1 MNGDSS
7 FQGCCPAHDPCPRHV
22 SAVETAAAAPCAMRV
37 EGTNGNSLEDI
48 LEHRSISR
56 RDLVRFA
63 GLTATASAFSVGSA
77 ASAVPQQIAAGGA
90 PVFDPHKVG
99 TVHTLS
105 SNNDTVRV
113 GTMDPAAPVVL
124 TIRSGDV
131 VSYPNTWVNWGNEAK
146 EGMSFAER
154 EPIRKRYPQ
163 GPYSLIGPV
172 AVEGAEPG
180 DVIECRML
188 RLRPISWGWN
198 SAPKGVGALPGDF
211 EEPYLHYLHFDAG
224 RKFTDFG
231 AGVRIPLAPIQGVMA
246 AQPAGDKPVSAIL
259 SGHYGGNIVLR
270 ELVEG
275 TALFL
280 PVEVSGGRLWT
291 GDSHAAQ
298 GDGCGRSDRHRNRD
312 GGSSDPVCTSQG
324 HRSCGTHCGDT
335 FPLDCHGLWSKHRRR
350 PDGVAS
356 TDHRLAEP
364 RDLSVETGRVCAQ
377 QHRRKL
383 SHNAIRA
390 SDKYG
395 LHIGPGENGARNAA
409 ETDLQRGPA
418 APDRNKCSARLV
430 MRVGA

>member
-1 MNGDSS
+1 
-7 FQGCCPAHDPCPRHV
+7 
-22 SAVETAAAAPCAMRV
+22 MRV

-113 GTMDPAAPVVL
+113 GTMDPAVPVVL
-124 TIRSGDV
+124 TIHSGDV

-298 GDGCGRSDRHRNRD
+298 GDGVVDQ
-312 GGSSDPVCTSQG
+312 TAIE
-324 HRSCGTHCGDT
+324 T
-335 FPLDCHGLWSKHRRR
+335 
-350 PDGVAS
+350 AM
-356 TDHRLAEP
+356 E
-364 RDLSVETGRVCAQ
+364 DLRIQYV
-377 QHRRKL
+377 
-383 SHNAIRA
+383 
-390 SDKYG
+390 
-395 LHIGPGENGARNAA
+395 LHKGIDLVGPIA
-409 ETDLQRGPA
+409 ETPSHWIVMGFGQSIEDALTASLRQTIDWLSRATSLSKLDVYALSSIAASFRITQYAHQTNTVYTSVPAKTVHGMLPKQIFNVDLLRQIATSVRPG
-418 APDRNKCSARLV
+418 S
-430 MRVGA
+430 

>member
-1 MNGDSS
+1 MTGDSS

-298 GDGCGRSDRHRNRD
+298 GDGVVDQ
-312 GGSSDPVCTSQG
+312 TAIE
-324 HRSCGTHCGDT
+324 T
-335 FPLDCHGLWSKHRRR
+335 
-350 PDGVAS
+350 AM
-356 TDHRLAEP
+356 E
-364 RDLSVETGRVCAQ
+364 DLRIQYV
-377 QHRRKL
+377 
-383 SHNAIRA
+383 
-390 SDKYG
+390 
-395 LHIGPGENGARNAA
+395 LHKGIDLVGPIA
-409 ETDLQRGPA
+409 ETPSHWIVMGFGQSIEDALTASLRQTIDWLSRATSLSKLDVYALSSIAASFRITQYAHQTNTVYTSVPAKTVHGMLPKQIFNVDLLRQIATSVRPG
-418 APDRNKCSARLV
+418 S
-430 MRVGA
+430 

>member
-1 MNGDSS
+1 MSRDSS
-7 FQGCCPAHDPCPRHV
+7 YQGCCPAHEPCLRHV
-22 SAVETAAAAPCAMRV
+22 SAAGTATAAPRAMLV
-37 EGTNGNSLEDI
+37 DGANGNSLEGI

-63 GLTATASAFSVGSA
+63 GLTATASAFSAGSA

-113 GTMDPAAPVVL
+113 GTMDPAVPVVL
-124 TIRSGDV
+124 TIHSGDV

-211 EEPYLHYLHFDAG
+211 EEPYLHYLHFDG
-224 RKFTDFG
+224 DRKFTDFG

-298 GDGCGRSDRHRNRD
+298 GDGVVDQ
-312 GGSSDPVCTSQG
+312 TAIE
-324 HRSCGTHCGDT
+324 T
-335 FPLDCHGLWSKHRRR
+335 
-350 PDGVAS
+350 AM
-356 TDHRLAEP
+356 E
-364 RDLSVETGRVCAQ
+364 DLRIQYV
-377 QHRRKL
+377 
-383 SHNAIRA
+383 
-390 SDKYG
+390 
-395 LHIGPGENGARNAA
+395 LHKGIDLVGPIA
-409 ETDLQRGPA
+409 ETPSHWIVMGFGQSIEDALTASLRQTIDWLSRATSLSKLDVYALSSIAASFRITQYAHQTNTVYTSVPAKTVHGMLPKQIFNADLLRQIATSVRPG
-418 APDRNKCSARLV
+418 S
-430 MRVGA
+430 

>member
-1 MNGDSS
+1 MNRDSS

-22 SAVETAAAAPCAMRV
+22 SDVETATAAPRAMLV
-37 EGTNGNSLEDI
+37 DGTNGNFLEGI
-48 LEHRSISR
+48 LDHRSISR

-63 GLTATASAFSVGSA
+63 GLTGMASAFSAGSA

-99 TVHTLS
+99 TVHALP

-124 TIRSGDV
+124 TIHSGDV

-211 EEPYLHYLHFDAG
+211 EEPYLHYLHFDAD

-259 SGHYGGNIVLR
+259 SGPYGGNIVLR

-298 GDGCGRSDRHRNRD
+298 GDGVVDQ
-312 GGSSDPVCTSQG
+312 TAIE
-324 HRSCGTHCGDT
+324 T
-335 FPLDCHGLWSKHRRR
+335 
-350 PDGVAS
+350 AM
-356 TDHRLAEP
+356 E
-364 RDLSVETGRVCAQ
+364 DLRIQYV
-377 QHRRKL
+377 
-383 SHNAIRA
+383 
-390 SDKYG
+390 
-395 LHIGPGENGARNAA
+395 LHKGIDLVGPIA
-409 ETDLQRGPA
+409 ETPSHWIVMGFGQSIEDALTASLRQTIDWLSRATSLSKLDVYALSSIAASFRITQYAHQTNTVYTSVPAKTVHGMLPKQIFNADLLRQIATSVRPG
-418 APDRNKCSARLV
+418 S
-430 MRVGA
+430 

>member
-1 MNGDSS
+1 MNRDSS

-22 SAVETAAAAPCAMRV
+22 SAAETATAAPRAMRV
-37 EGTNGNSLEDI
+37 EGTNGNSLED
-48 LEHRSISR
+48 LLDHRSISR

-63 GLTATASAFSVGSA
+63 GLTGMVSAFSAGSA

-99 TVHTLS
+99 TVHALP

-113 GTMDPAAPVVL
+113 GTMDPAVPVVL

-198 SAPKGVGALPGDF
+198 SAPKGVGALPADF
-211 EEPYLHYLHFDAG
+211 EEPYLHYLHFDAD

-298 GDGCGRSDRHRNRD
+298 GDGVVDQ
-312 GGSSDPVCTSQG
+312 TAIE
-324 HRSCGTHCGDT
+324 T
-335 FPLDCHGLWSKHRRR
+335 
-350 PDGVAS
+350 AM
-356 TDHRLAEP
+356 E
-364 RDLSVETGRVCAQ
+364 DLRIQYV
-377 QHRRKL
+377 
-383 SHNAIRA
+383 
-390 SDKYG
+390 
-395 LHIGPGENGARNAA
+395 LHKGIDLVGPIA
-409 ETDLQRGPA
+409 ETPSHWIVMGFGQSIEDALTASLRQTIDWLSRATSLSKLDVYALSSIAASFRITQYAHQTNTVYTSVPAKTVHGMLPKQIFNADLL
-418 APDRNKCSARLV
+418 RLIASSV
-430 MRVGA
+430 RPGS

>member
-1 MNGDSS
+1 MSRDSS
-7 FQGCCPAHDPCPRHV
+7 YQGCCPAHDPCPRHV
-22 SAVETAAAAPCAMRV
+22 SAVETAAAAPRAMLV
-37 EGTNGNSLEDI
+37 DGVNGNSLEGI
-48 LEHRSISR
+48 LDHRSISR

-63 GLTATASAFSVGSA
+63 GLTGIASAFSAGTA
-77 ASAVPQQIAAGGA
+77 ASAVPQRIAGGGA

-99 TVHTLS
+99 TVHALP

-113 GTMDPAAPVVL
+113 GTMDPAASVVL

-211 EEPYLHYLHFDAG
+211 EEPYLHYLHFDAD

-298 GDGCGRSDRHRNRD
+298 GDGVVDQ
-312 GGSSDPVCTSQG
+312 TAIE
-324 HRSCGTHCGDT
+324 T
-335 FPLDCHGLWSKHRRR
+335 
-350 PDGVAS
+350 AM
-356 TDHRLAEP
+356 E
-364 RDLSVETGRVCAQ
+364 DLRIQYV
-377 QHRRKL
+377 
-383 SHNAIRA
+383 
-390 SDKYG
+390 
-395 LHIGPGENGARNAA
+395 LHKGIDLVGPIA
-409 ETDLQRGPA
+409 ETPSHWIVMGFGQSIEDALTASLRQTIDWLSRATSLSKLDVYALSSIAASFRITQYAHQTNTVYTSVPAKTVHGMLPKQIFNADLLRQIA
-418 APDRNKCSARLV
+418 ASVRPGS
-430 MRVGA
+430 

>member
-1 MNGDSS
+1 MSRDSS
-7 FQGCCPAHDPCPRHV
+7 YQGCCPAHEPCPRHV
-22 SAVETAAAAPCAMRV
+22 SAAGTATAAPRAMLV
-37 EGTNGNSLEDI
+37 DGANGNSLEGI
-48 LEHRSISR
+48 LDHRSISR

-63 GLTATASAFSVGSA
+63 GLTGMTSAFSVGSA
-77 ASAVPQQIAAGGA
+77 ASAIPQQIAAGGA

-113 GTMDPAAPVVL
+113 GTMDPAVPVVL

-211 EEPYLHYLHFDAG
+211 EEPYLHYLHFDG
-224 RKFTDFG
+224 DRKFTDFG

-280 PVEVSGGRLWT
+280 PVEVAGGRLWT

-298 GDGCGRSDRHRNRD
+298 GDGVVDQ
-312 GGSSDPVCTSQG
+312 TAIE
-324 HRSCGTHCGDT
+324 T
-335 FPLDCHGLWSKHRRR
+335 
-350 PDGVAS
+350 AM
-356 TDHRLAEP
+356 E
-364 RDLSVETGRVCAQ
+364 DLRIQYV
-377 QHRRKL
+377 
-383 SHNAIRA
+383 
-390 SDKYG
+390 
-395 LHIGPGENGARNAA
+395 LHKGIDLVGPIA
-409 ETDLQRGPA
+409 ETPSHWIVMGFGQSIEDALTASLRQTIDWLSRATSLSKLDVYALSSIAASFRITQYAHQTNTVYTSVPAKTVHGMLPKQIFNKDLLRQIATSVRPG
-418 APDRNKCSARLV
+418 S
-430 MRVGA
+430 

>member
-22 SAVETAAAAPCAMRV
+22 SAVETATAAPRAMRV
-37 EGTNGNSLEDI
+37 DGTNGNSLEDI
-48 LEHRSISR
+48 LDHRSISR

-63 GLTATASAFSVGSA
+63 GLTGMVSAFSAGSA

-99 TVHTLS
+99 TVHALP

-113 GTMDPAAPVVL
+113 GTMDPAVPVVL

-211 EEPYLHYLHFDAG
+211 EEPYLHYLHFDAD

-280 PVEVSGGRLWT
+280 PVEVSGGRLRT

-298 GDGCGRSDRHRNRD
+298 GDGVVDQ
-312 GGSSDPVCTSQG
+312 TAIE
-324 HRSCGTHCGDT
+324 T
-335 FPLDCHGLWSKHRRR
+335 
-350 PDGVAS
+350 AM
-356 TDHRLAEP
+356 E
-364 RDLSVETGRVCAQ
+364 DLRIQYV
-377 QHRRKL
+377 
-383 SHNAIRA
+383 
-390 SDKYG
+390 
-395 LHIGPGENGARNAA
+395 LHKGIDLVGPIA
-409 ETDLQRGPA
+409 ETSSHWIVMGFGQSIEDALTASLRQTIDWLSRATSLSKLDVYALSSIAASFRITQYAHQTNTVYTSVPAKTVHGMLPKQIFNADLLRQIATSVRPG
-418 APDRNKCSARLV
+418 S
-430 MRVGA
+430 

>member
-1 MNGDSS
+1 MNRDSS

-22 SAVETAAAAPCAMRV
+22 SAVQTATAAPRAV
-37 EGTNGNSLEDI
+37 LVDGTNGNSLEGI
-48 LEHRSISR
+48 LDHRSISR

-63 GLTATASAFSVGSA
+63 GLTGMASAFSAGSA

-99 TVHTLS
+99 TVHALP

-113 GTMDPAAPVVL
+113 GTMDPAASVVL

-211 EEPYLHYLHFDAG
+211 EEPYLHYLHFDG
-224 RKFTDFG
+224 DRKFTDFG
-231 AGVRIPLAPIQGVMA
+231 AGVRVPLAPIQGVMA
-246 AQPAGDKPVSAIL
+246 AQPAGDKAVSAIL

-298 GDGCGRSDRHRNRD
+298 GDGVVDQTAIETAMEDLRIQYVLH
-312 GGSSDPVCTSQG
+312 
-324 HRSCGTHCGDT
+324 
-335 FPLDCHGLWSKHRRR
+335 K
-350 PDGVAS
+350 GVA
-356 TDHRLAEP
+356 LA
-364 RDLSVETGRVCAQ
+364 
-377 QHRRKL
+377 
-383 SHNAIRA
+383 
-390 SDKYG
+390 
-395 LHIGPGENGARNAA
+395 GPIA
-409 ETDLQRGPA
+409 ETPSHWIVMGFGQSIEDALTASLRQTIDWLSRATSLSKLDVYALSSIAASFRITQYAHQTNTVYTSVPAKTVHGMLPKQIFNADLL
-418 APDRNKCSARLV
+418 RLIASSV
-430 MRVGA
+430 RPGS

>member
-1 MNGDSS
+1 MSRDSS
-7 FQGCCPAHDPCPRHV
+7 YQGCCPAHDPCPRHV
-22 SAVETAAAAPCAMRV
+22 TAAETAAAAPRAMLV
-37 EGTNGNSLEDI
+37 DGVNGNSLQGI
-48 LEHRSISR
+48 LDHRSISR

-63 GLTATASAFSVGSA
+63 GLTGMVSAFSAGTA
-77 ASAVPQQIAAGGA
+77 ASPVPQQLAAGGA
-90 PVFDPHKVG
+90 PVFDPRKVG
-99 TVHTLS
+99 TVHILP
-105 SNNDTVRV
+105 SNNDTVHV
-113 GTMDPAAPVVL
+113 GTMDPAASVVL

-188 RLRPISWGWN
+188 HLRPISWGWN

-211 EEPYLHYLHFDAG
+211 EEPYLHYLHFDSD

-231 AGVRIPLAPIQGVMA
+231 TGVRIPLAPIQGVMA

-298 GDGCGRSDRHRNRD
+298 GDGVVDQTAIETAMEDLRIQYVLH
-312 GGSSDPVCTSQG
+312 
-324 HRSCGTHCGDT
+324 
-335 FPLDCHGLWSKHRRR
+335 K
-350 PDGVAS
+350 GV
-356 TDHRLAEP
+356 DLA
-364 RDLSVETGRVCAQ
+364 
-377 QHRRKL
+377 
-383 SHNAIRA
+383 
-390 SDKYG
+390 
-395 LHIGPGENGARNAA
+395 GPIA
-409 ETDLQRGPA
+409 ETPSHWIVMGFGQSIEDALTASLRQTIDWLSRATSLSKLDVYALSSIAASFRITQYAHQTNTVYTSIPAKTVHGMLPKQIFNADLLRQIATSVRPG
-418 APDRNKCSARLV
+418 S
-430 MRVGA
+430 

>member
-1 MNGDSS
+1 MNRDSS

-22 SAVETAAAAPCAMRV
+22 SSVETATAAPRAMLV
-37 EGTNGNSLEDI
+37 DGTNSNYLEGI
-48 LEHRSISR
+48 LDHRSISR

-63 GLTATASAFSVGSA
+63 GLTAMTSAFSAGSA
-77 ASAVPQQIAAGGA
+77 ASAVPQQIDAGGA

-99 TVHTLS
+99 TVHALP

-211 EEPYLHYLHFDAG
+211 EEPYLHYLHFDAD

-298 GDGCGRSDRHRNRD
+298 GDGVVDQ
-312 GGSSDPVCTSQG
+312 TAIE
-324 HRSCGTHCGDT
+324 T
-335 FPLDCHGLWSKHRRR
+335 
-350 PDGVAS
+350 AM
-356 TDHRLAEP
+356 E
-364 RDLSVETGRVCAQ
+364 DLRIQYV
-377 QHRRKL
+377 
-383 SHNAIRA
+383 
-390 SDKYG
+390 
-395 LHIGPGENGARNAA
+395 LHKGIDLVGPIA
-409 ETDLQRGPA
+409 ETPSHWIVMGFGQSIEDALTASLRQTIDWLSRATSLSKLDVYALSSIAASFRITQYAHQTNTVYTSVPAKTVHGMLPKQIFNADLLRQIA
-418 APDRNKCSARLV
+418 ASVRPGS
-430 MRVGA
+430 

>member
-1 MNGDSS
+1 MSRDSS
-7 FQGCCPAHDPCPRHV
+7 YQGCCPAHEPCLRHV
-22 SAVETAAAAPCAMRV
+22 SAAGTATAAPRAMLV
-37 EGTNGNSLEDI
+37 DGANGSSLEGI

-113 GTMDPAAPVVL
+113 GTMDPAVPVVL
-124 TIRSGDV
+124 TIHSGDV

-298 GDGCGRSDRHRNRD
+298 GDGVVDQ
-312 GGSSDPVCTSQG
+312 TAIE
-324 HRSCGTHCGDT
+324 T
-335 FPLDCHGLWSKHRRR
+335 
-350 PDGVAS
+350 AM
-356 TDHRLAEP
+356 E
-364 RDLSVETGRVCAQ
+364 DLRIQYV
-377 QHRRKL
+377 
-383 SHNAIRA
+383 
-390 SDKYG
+390 
-395 LHIGPGENGARNAA
+395 LHKGIDLVGPIA
-409 ETDLQRGPA
+409 ETPSHWIVMGFGQSIEDALTASLRQTIDWLSRATSLSKLDVYALSSIAASFRITQYAHQTNTVYTSVPAKTVHGMLPKQIFNVDLLRQIATSVRPG
-418 APDRNKCSARLV
+418 S
-430 MRVGA
+430 

>member
-1 MNGDSS
+1 MSRDSS
-7 FQGCCPAHDPCPRHV
+7 YQGCCPARDPCPRHV
-22 SAVETAAAAPCAMRV
+22 SAVETAAAAPRAMLV
-37 EGTNGNSLEDI
+37 DGVNGNSLEGI
-48 LEHRSISR
+48 LDHRSISR

-63 GLTATASAFSVGSA
+63 GLTGMVSAFSAGTA

-99 TVHTLS
+99 TVHALP
-105 SNNDTVRV
+105 SNSDTVRV
-113 GTMDPAAPVVL
+113 GTMDPAASVVL

-211 EEPYLHYLHFDAG
+211 EEPYLHYLHFDG
-224 RKFTDFG
+224 DRKFTDFG

-298 GDGCGRSDRHRNRD
+298 GDGVVDQ
-312 GGSSDPVCTSQG
+312 TAIE
-324 HRSCGTHCGDT
+324 T
-335 FPLDCHGLWSKHRRR
+335 
-350 PDGVAS
+350 AM
-356 TDHRLAEP
+356 E
-364 RDLSVETGRVCAQ
+364 DLRIQYV
-377 QHRRKL
+377 
-383 SHNAIRA
+383 
-390 SDKYG
+390 
-395 LHIGPGENGARNAA
+395 LHKGIDLVGPIA
-409 ETDLQRGPA
+409 ETPSHWIVMGFGQSIEDALTASLRQTIDWLSRATSLSKLDVYALSSIAASFRITQYAHQTNTVYTSVPAKTVHGMLPKQIFNADLLRQIATSVRPG
-418 APDRNKCSARLV
+418 S
-430 MRVGA
+430 